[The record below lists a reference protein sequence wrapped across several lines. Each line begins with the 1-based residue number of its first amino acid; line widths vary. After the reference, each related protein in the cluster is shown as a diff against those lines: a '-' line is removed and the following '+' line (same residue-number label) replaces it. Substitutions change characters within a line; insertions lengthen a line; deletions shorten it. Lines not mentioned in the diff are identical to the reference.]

1 MIISDHIKNKRDDSL
16 IRLLRESND
25 ISDTSLVEILSY
37 CSLNTVQ
44 HSDLLLKVFTYPPL
58 NKPACLRGQI
68 PFENML
74 KILNILYSLLKEKL
88 IEERLVDWMTLMI
101 DCSYQ
106 QILLSNDPNVLEFI
120 IKIQEDINSKCD
132 YVDAVRNINNT
143 LCIVKSK
150 NVNRKTREE
159 PFNNLYKIEKINLY

>member
-1 MIISDHIKNKRDDSL
+1 M
-16 IRLLRESND
+16 IRLLTENND
-25 ISDTSLVEILSY
+25 VSDTSLVEILSY
-37 CSLNTVQ
+37 CSTNTTQ
-44 HSDLLLKVFTYPPL
+44 HSKLLLKVFTYPPL

-74 KILNILYSLLKEKL
+74 NILNVLYSLLTEIL

-120 IKIQEDINSKCD
+120 IKVQQDINSKCD

-143 LCIVKSK
+143 LHVIKSK
-150 NVNRKTREE
+150 SVNRKSREE
-159 PFNNLYKIEKINLY
+159 PVNNLYKIEKINLY

>member
-1 MIISDHIKNKRDDSL
+1 MIITDHIKNKNDKLL

-44 HSDLLLKVFTYPPL
+44 HSDLLFKVFTYPPL

-74 KILNILYSLLKEKL
+74 NILNILYSLLKEKL

-143 LCIVKSK
+143 ICIVKSK
-150 NVNRKTREE
+150 NVNRKNREE
-159 PFNNLYKIEKINLY
+159 PSNNLYKIEKINLY